1 MGLLVYDYR
10 AEDRDYSGGISNA
23 DGSLL
28 PGDSEN
34 MVVWNREE
42 LESTADALALWI
54 RFRVITEYVTP
65 NFENVYPADITKA
78 LEPIAWEA
86 RFGQTYTIAITGD
99 RTNGY
104 QAVLHP

>member
-1 MGLLVYDYR
+1 
-10 AEDRDYSGGISNA
+10 
-23 DGSLL
+23 
-28 PGDSEN
+28 

-65 NFENVYPADITKA
+65 NFENVYPEDITKV

-99 RTNGY
+99 RANGY

>member
-1 MGLLVYDYR
+1 MGGSLGGLTHPKETGQNTAERPVLPRCYNALLV
-10 AEDRDYSGGISNA
+10 ATGHSGYG
-23 DGSLL
+23 
-28 PGDSEN
+28 
-34 MVVWNREE
+34 
-42 LESTADALALWI
+42 
-54 RFRVITEYVTP
+54 
-65 NFENVYPADITKA
+65 NVYPADITKA

>member
-1 MGLLVYDYR
+1 MCIR
-10 AEDRDYSGGISNA
+10 DR
-23 DGSLL
+23 L

-65 NFENVYPADITKA
+65 NFENVYPEDITKA

>member
-1 MGLLVYDYR
+1 MSRCYDALLV
-10 AEDRDYSGGISNA
+10 ATGHSGYG
-23 DGSLL
+23 
-28 PGDSEN
+28 
-34 MVVWNREE
+34 
-42 LESTADALALWI
+42 
-54 RFRVITEYVTP
+54 
-65 NFENVYPADITKA
+65 NVYPSDITKA

>member
-1 MGLLVYDYR
+1 MLV
-10 AEDRDYSGGISNA
+10 ATGHSGYG
-23 DGSLL
+23 
-28 PGDSEN
+28 
-34 MVVWNREE
+34 
-42 LESTADALALWI
+42 
-54 RFRVITEYVTP
+54 
-65 NFENVYPADITKA
+65 NVYPEDITKV